1 MIKLLRGHIN
11 RPIVL
16 WVVFLLL
23 LLFLIAKPGIGFPQ
37 SGQPGIIRFA
47 LLEIDGKI
55 PGAVLVTERHFEV
68 TEKTVILNQ
77 YGKKI
82 ELGDL
87 PVPCVADVKYR
98 LMMDKDPV
106 ALKIVVKEVFPNSS
120 TVYIPRK

>member
-47 LLEIDGKI
+47 LLEIDGKT
-55 PGAVLVTERHFEV
+55 PGAVLVTERHFIV
-68 TEKTVILNQ
+68 TKDTAIVNQ
-77 YGKKI
+77 YGKRI
-82 ELGDL
+82 GLDDL
-87 PVPCVADVKYR
+87 LVPCVADVKYR
-98 LMMDKDPV
+98 LMMDKDPET
-106 ALKIVVKEVFPNSS
+106 LKIVVEKVFHNSS
-120 TVYIPRK
+120 TVYVPRE